1 MGYLESQAAHT
12 NPKNTQVHPPG
23 VERSISP
30 VVIDGEN
37 IKVVE
42 RAKHLGFTISK
53 DPTWNAHR
61 SEVIKKASKRLY
73 FLTQLKKANVSETD
87 LSGFYTAC
95 IRSVRSVIMINYA
108 GPAVFH
114 YSLPK

>member
-12 NPKNTQVHPPG
+12 HPKNTQVHPPG

-53 DPTWNAHR
+53 DLTWNAHR
-61 SEVIKKASKRLY
+61 SEVKRRMCQR
-73 FLTQLKKANVSETD
+73 LTSL
-87 LSGFYTAC
+87 
-95 IRSVRSVIMINYA
+95 
-108 GPAVFH
+108 VFILLV
-114 YSLPK
+114 YVPYVPYVPSS